1 MEWPGEIPAIF
12 YFVIVLKHGRRHFF
26 GDRAFDFLNSM
37 DKNVSHCDTESDFQR
52 RDGQKKLASMVSIHV
67 SHRAESATDDILL
80 TIIFLAARDKK
91 MVWKRNFSKQNKKIA
106 CLSVHGG
113 APIQP
118 DLLKNSA
125 ESNYLS
131 VYGQSARRLARLPVV
146 RGLGAIHQML
156 TAYCRIT
163 QSGPKETSTTIT
175 NTDDRYA
182 QSLL

>member
-1 MEWPGEIPAIF
+1 MISIP
-12 YFVIVLKHGRRHFF
+12 
-26 GDRAFDFLNSM
+26 
-37 DKNVSHCDTESDFQR
+37 
-52 RDGQKKLASMVSIHV
+52 V

-80 TIIFLAARDKK
+80 TIIFLAAGDEKL
-91 MVWKRNFSKQNKKIA
+91 VLKRNFSKQNRKMA
-106 CLSVHGG
+106 CLSVYGE

-131 VYGQSARRLARLPVV
+131 VYGQSACRLARLRVV
-146 RGLGAIHQML
+146 RELGAIHQML

-163 QSGPKETSTTIT
+163 QSGSKETSTTIT

-182 QSLL
+182 QSLV

>member
-1 MEWPGEIPAIF
+1 VIRNQNFIATIP
-12 YFVIVLKHGRRHFF
+12 
-26 GDRAFDFLNSM
+26 
-37 DKNVSHCDTESDFQR
+37 
-52 RDGQKKLASMVSIHV
+52 V

-80 TIIFLAARDKK
+80 TFIFSAAKDEK
-91 MVWKRNFSKQNKKIA
+91 MVLKRNFSMQAQKIA
-106 CLSVHGG
+106 YLSVYGEV
-113 APIQP
+113 PIQP

-131 VYGQSARRLARLPVV
+131 VYGPSARRLACLPLV
-146 RGLGAIHQML
+146 RDRRATHQML